1 MLRFAHPYVL
11 YFMLALP
18 VFVLF
23 FMLMVSKRRKALKS
37 LGDWTLLERLMPE
50 YSSTRST
57 LKFILLMIA
66 WVFLVMAL
74 AGPQIGSKLEKI
86 KRKGIDVVFALDVS
100 NSMMAQ
106 DITPSRLERSKQAIS
121 RLLDKMDNDRV
132 GLVIFAGK
140 AYVQMPV
147 TSDYAAAKLFLS
159 GVNPGMVPTQGTAI
173 GQAIDRSASCFAEGK
188 QSRAIIVITDGE
200 NHEDDAVDAARR
212 AAAQGIKVFTVG
224 MGLPDGAPIPL
235 YNGALQIGYK
245 TDEQGQTVIT
255 KLDDKML
262 SEIAVAGNGMYVRAS
277 NSQSGVKEVFDKLN
291 SLEKTEYDSRFFS
304 DYEERFQYMLIA
316 ALIVL
321 LAELFLVERKSRLA
335 GKIKLFENNE
345 GK

>member
-335 GKIKLFENNE
+335 GKIKLFENND

>member
-23 FMLMVSKRRKALKS
+23 FMFMVSKRKKALKS

-335 GKIKLFENNE
+335 GKIKLFENND

>member
-212 AAAQGIKVFTVG
+212 AAAQGI
-224 MGLPDGAPIPL
+224 
-235 YNGALQIGYK
+235 
-245 TDEQGQTVIT
+245 
-255 KLDDKML
+255 
-262 SEIAVAGNGMYVRAS
+262 
-277 NSQSGVKEVFDKLN
+277 
-291 SLEKTEYDSRFFS
+291 
-304 DYEERFQYMLIA
+304 
-316 ALIVL
+316 
-321 LAELFLVERKSRLA
+321 
-335 GKIKLFENNE
+335 
-345 GK
+345 

>member
-1 MLRFAHPYVL
+1 MLRFAHPFAL
-11 YFMLALP
+11 YLLLAIP

-23 FMLMVSKRRKALKS
+23 FVMMVRRRKKKLKS
-37 LGDWTLLERLMPE
+37 LGEWSLLQRLMPE
-50 YSSTRST
+50 YSSSRST
-57 LKFILLMIA
+57 TKFILLMSA
-66 WVFLVMAL
+66 WALLVVGL

-106 DITPSRLERSKQAIS
+106 DITPSRLERSKQAIT

-147 TSDYAAAKLFLS
+147 TSDYAAAKLFLD
-159 GVNPGMVPTQGTAI
+159 GINPGMIPTQGTAI
-173 GQAIDRSASCFAEGK
+173 GQAIERSASCFAEGK

-200 NHEDDAVDAARR
+200 NHEDDAVEAAKR

-224 MGLPDGAPIPL
+224 MGSPDGAPIPM
-235 YNGALQIGYK
+235 YNGTMQIGYK
-245 TDEQGQTVIT
+245 TDQQGQTIIT
-255 KLDDKML
+255 KLDDRLL
-262 SEIAVAGNGMYVRAS
+262 SDVAIAGNGMYVRAS

-291 SLEKTEYDSRFFS
+291 NLEKTEYDSRFFS
-304 DYEERFQYMLIA
+304 DYEDRFQYILFV
-316 ALIVL
+316 ALLVL
-321 LAELFLVERKSRLA
+321 LIELFLVERKSRLA
-335 GKIKLFENNE
+335 GKIKLFENQTV
-345 GK
+345 K

>member
-1 MLRFAHPYVL
+1 MLRFAHPFAL
-11 YFMLALP
+11 YLLLAIP

-23 FMLMVSKRRKALKS
+23 FVMVVQRRKKMLKS
-37 LGDWTLLERLMPE
+37 LGDWSLLQRLMPE
-50 YSSTRST
+50 YSSSRST
-57 LKFILLMIA
+57 TKFILLMVA
-66 WVFLVMAL
+66 WALLVVGL

-106 DITPSRLERSKQAIS
+106 DITPSRLDRSKQAIS

-147 TSDYAAAKLFLS
+147 TSDYAAAKLFLE
-159 GVNPGMVPTQGTAI
+159 GINPGMIPTQGTAI
-173 GQAIDRSASCFAEGK
+173 GQAIERSASCFADGK
-188 QSRAIIVITDGE
+188 QSKAIIVITDGE
-200 NHEDDAVDAARR
+200 NHEDDAVEAAKR

-224 MGLPDGAPIPL
+224 MGSPDGAPIPM
-235 YNGALQIGYK
+235 YNGTMQIGYK
-245 TDEQGQTVIT
+245 TDQQGQTIIT
-255 KLDDKML
+255 KLDDRLL
-262 SEIAVAGNGMYVRAS
+262 SDVAIAGNGMYVRAS

-304 DYEERFQYMLIA
+304 DYEDRFQYMLFV

-321 LAELFLVERKSRLA
+321 LVELFLVERKSRLA
-335 GKIKLFENNE
+335 GKIKLFENQTV
-345 GK
+345 K

>member
-23 FMLMVSKRRKALKS
+23 FMLMVSKRKKALKS

-335 GKIKLFENNE
+335 GKIKLFENND

>member
-1 MLRFAHPYVL
+1 MLRFAHPFAL
-11 YFMLALP
+11 YLMLALP
-18 VFVLF
+18 VFIVF
-23 FMLMVSKRRKALKS
+23 FAMMVSRRKKALKS
-37 LGDWTLLERLMPE
+37 LGEWNLVQRLMPE

-57 LKFILLMIA
+57 TKFVLMMSA
-66 WVFLVMAL
+66 WFFLVLAL

-140 AYVQMPV
+140 AYIQMPV

-159 GVNPGMVPTQGTAI
+159 GINPGMIPTQGTAI
-173 GQAIDRSASCFAEGK
+173 GQAIEKSASCFAEGK
-188 QSRAIIVITDGE
+188 QSKAIIVITDGE
-200 NHEDDAVDAARR
+200 NFEDDAVEAAK
-212 AAAQGIKVFTVG
+212 AAASQGIKVYTVG
-224 MGLPDGAPIPL
+224 MGSPDGAPIPM
-235 YNGALQIGYK
+235 YNGTIQIGYK
-245 TDEQGQTVIT
+245 TDQSGQTIIT
-255 KLDDKML
+255 KLDDRL
-262 SEIAVAGNGMYVRAS
+262 LNDVALAGNGMYVRAS

-304 DYEERFQYMLIA
+304 DYEDRYQLL
-316 ALIVL
+316 LIVALVIL
-321 LAELFLVERKSRLA
+321 LAELFLVERKSRLS
-335 GKIKLFENNE
+335 GKIKLFGNENV
-345 GK
+345 K